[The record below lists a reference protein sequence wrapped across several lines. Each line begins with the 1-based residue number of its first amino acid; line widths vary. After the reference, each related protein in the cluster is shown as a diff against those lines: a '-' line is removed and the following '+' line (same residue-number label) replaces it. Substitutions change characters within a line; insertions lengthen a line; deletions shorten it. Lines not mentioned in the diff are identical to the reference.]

1 MRTLKLVVAYVG
13 TRYAGWQR
21 QPGRPSVQEELER
34 AVERVTGSPSRVVG
48 AGRTDAGV
56 HALAQVAH
64 VRTPSAIPAE
74 RFAPALN
81 HHLPQDVAV
90 RHAED
95 APDGFHARRDA
106 RWRAYR
112 YVIWNRPGRN
122 PFLVDR
128 ALPWAGALQVDRM
141 QEAADRLVGRHDF
154 AAFCATGSCPRTTW
168 CTVYRFR
175 VRRRG
180 PLVLVDVVADRFL
193 RHMVRMLVGTLLEVG
208 SGRREPG
215 DVEDVLASRD
225 SQRAG
230 PVVAAGGLYLLRV
243 GYTEWR
249 AGPVAQPVRA
259 AGS

>member
-1 MRTLKLVVAYVG
+1 VRTVKLVVAYVG

-21 QPGRPSVQEELER
+21 QPGKPSVQEELER
-34 AVERVTGSPSRVVG
+34 AVEQVTGRPARVVG

-64 VRTPSAIPAE
+64 LRTESRIPAA
-74 RFAPALN
+74 RLPPALN
-81 HHLPQDVAV
+81 HHLPPDVAV
-90 RHAED
+90 RFAED
-95 APDGFHARRDA
+95 APEGFHARRDA

-128 ALPWAGALQVDRM
+128 ALAWPGPLGLERM
-141 QEAADRLVGRHDF
+141 QEAADLLLGHHDF
-154 AAFCATGSCPRTTW
+154 AAFSATGSHPRTTW

-175 VRRRG
+175 VRPRG
-180 PLVLVDVVADRFL
+180 PFVLVDVVADRFL

-208 SGRREPG
+208 SGRRPPA
-215 DVEDVLASRD
+215 DVLEVLASRD

-230 PVVAAGGLYLLRV
+230 PVVAAGGLYLVRV

-249 AGPVAQPVRA
+249 AGP
-259 AGS
+259 

>member
-1 MRTLKLVVAYVG
+1 MRTVRLVLWYVG

-21 QPGRPSVQEELER
+21 QPGRPSVQGELEG
-34 AVERVTGSPSRVVG
+34 ALAHITGERVRVVG

-64 VRTPSAIPAE
+64 FRTTSSLSAE
-74 RFAPALN
+74 RFVTAFN
-81 HHLPQDVAV
+81 HYLPPDIAV
-90 RHAED
+90 RSAQD
-95 APDGFHARRDA
+95 APEAFHARRDA

-128 ALPWAGALQVDRM
+128 ALAWERPLEVARM
-141 QEAADRLVGRHDF
+141 QRAGDLLVGRHDF
-154 AAFCATGSCPRTTW
+154 AAFCATGSNPRTTW
-168 CTVYRFR
+168 CTVHRFR

-180 PLVLVDVVADRFL
+180 PFVVVEVVSDRFL

-208 SGRREPG
+208 AGKRSPEEVGE
-215 DVEDVLASRD
+215 VLASRD

-230 PVVAAGGLYLLRV
+230 PVVAPGGLYLVRV
-243 GYTEWR
+243 GYTEWG
-249 AGPVAQPVRA
+249 AGP
-259 AGS
+259 